1 NVVQT
6 EELAPASAVRPPP
19 EEVSPAA
26 TQSSGDLASTETS
39 PPGAARN
46 SLIPELRPAQN
57 IQDFTAADH
66 RANLGPL
73 VSERIILKPLITN
86 AEEAAGES
94 IDATELEM
102 TPVQDSETASPLG
115 RRGSLARAGAV
126 IPRQLAL
133 GSSLVPGE
141 KKDARGVGNSA
152 AADRR

>member
-1 NVVQT
+1 GRNRVSRPAASLGSPSSCPGLWLDGSRDALPAGRAPSHVPGDGAGMKDYLQRLVQTVNRPAESVHPWAGSIFAASHQGDFNVVQT

-26 TQSSGDLASTETS
+26 AQSSGELASTETS

-73 VSERIILKPLITN
+73 VSE
-86 AEEAAGES
+86 
-94 IDATELEM
+94 
-102 TPVQDSETASPLG
+102 
-115 RRGSLARAGAV
+115 
-126 IPRQLAL
+126 
-133 GSSLVPGE
+133 
-141 KKDARGVGNSA
+141 
-152 AADRR
+152 